1 MKTRI
6 LIFLFVSVIS
16 FCEAQP
22 CKTVKIGMTKQEVLK
37 SAGKPDNVV
46 NLGIEK
52 TSKDSLCNW
61 NYGNQQVCFIGKFV
75 HNVVADLKTQNI
87 LLLQLQRGEI
97 DGKSLTSKLEEAN
110 HAACK

>member
-1 MKTRI
+1 M
-6 LIFLFVSVIS
+6 VS
-16 FCEAQP
+16 
-22 CKTVKIGMTKQEVLK
+22 
-37 SAGKPDNVV
+37 
-46 NLGIEK
+46 K

-75 HNVVADLKTQNI
+75 HNVVADLKSQNI

-97 DGKSLTSKLEEAN
+97 DSKYLTLKLEAAN